1 MPASTSTVTPQA
13 SSGDTAALLEARGI
27 SKHFGGTA
35 ALSEADFSCHGGE
48 IHVLLGA
55 NGAGKSTLVKILC
68 GVQTPD
74 AGTIRLSGQEVEL
87 RDPIRAASLGVAAVF
102 QELSLCP
109 HLTVAENIMLAH
121 EPVGPLKQI
130 RAKELLQQVHS
141 LFQRLGIDHIRP
153 TELVAHLPLAD
164 RQLVEIAK
172 ALSHDPQTLIVDEG
186 TSALGHEEVKRLFQL
201 LKNLRDEGKAIIFIS
216 HRMAEVR
223 EIADR
228 LTVFRNGRNVG
239 TVSAEDFDESKLI
252 ELMLGERVQQ
262 SFPPRAPLPKEAET
276 YLQVEHLSAGELL
289 RDISFSAKA
298 GEVLGIAGL
307 EGQGQ
312 GELLLALFGMIRRL
326 SGTVSLGGR
335 RVRLGTP
342 WRAKKS
348 GFVLIPEDRKTQG
361 LLQPLSL
368 RENIALASLGALSNF
383 GLIRRRRERQIAQ
396 QGMRRMEIKAS
407 SMEVP
412 VRALSGGNQQKVV
425 IAKWLETG
433 ADVFLFYDPTRGV
446 DVGTKRSFY
455 ELIEDL
461 AKSGKTVLLYTT
473 ELSEFVGLCHRV
485 LVMSDRRIVTELS
498 GDDITETRI
507 LSASIGGEAQSNG
520 VSGTGGST
528 ERGAQA

>member
-1 MPASTSTVTPQA
+1 MHA
-13 SSGDTAALLEARGI
+13 SSPEQAETAQGQADAALEAVGV

-35 ALSEADFSCHGGE
+35 ALSDADFSCRGGE

-68 GVQTPD
+68 GVYAPD
-74 AGTIRLSGQEVEL
+74 AGTIRLAGREVEL
-87 RDPIRAASLGVAAVF
+87 RDPIRAAQLGVSAVF

-121 EPVGPLKQI
+121 EPVGRFGQI
-130 RAKELLQQVHS
+130 RTRALRHQVRT
-141 LFQRLGIDHIRP
+141 LFERLGIDHIRP
-153 TELVAHLPLAD
+153 TTLVAHLALAD

-186 TSALGHEEVKRLFQL
+186 TSALGHDEVRRLFQL
-201 LKNLRDEGKAIIFIS
+201 LKTLRDQGKAIIFIS

-228 LTVFRNGRNVG
+228 LTVFRNGTNVG
-239 TVSAEDFDESKLI
+239 TVDAQDFDEERFI

-262 SFPPRAPLPKEAET
+262 SFPPRAPLPRDAGT
-276 YLQVEHLSAGELL
+276 SLQVERLRAGEVL
-289 RDISFSAKA
+289 RDISFSARA

-326 SGTVSLGGR
+326 SGSVSLNGR

-342 WRAKKS
+342 WRAKKA

-368 RENIALASLGALSNF
+368 RENIVMASLDGLTRV
-383 GLIRRRRERQIAQ
+383 GLISGARERERAQ
-396 QGMRRMEIKAS
+396 HGMQRMEIKAA
-407 SMEVP
+407 SMEVA

-433 ADVFLFYDPTRGV
+433 GEVFLFYDPTRGV
-446 DVGTKRSFY
+446 DVGTKRAFY
-455 ELIEDL
+455 ELIEEL
-461 AKSGKTVLLYTT
+461 AAAGKTVLLYTT

-485 LVMSDRRIVTELS
+485 LVMNDRRIVSELS
-498 GDDITETRI
+498 GDDITEAGI
-507 LSASIGGEAQSNG
+507 LSASIGARSAQ
-520 VSGTGGST
+520 GGP
-528 ERGAQA
+528 A